1 MARVQQLTMGVY
13 YGVQPPVSIKEAG
26 AIVHPDQVKTE
37 LSCSSD
43 DQLIC
48 QTVE

>member
-1 MARVQQLTMGVY
+1 MARVRQSTMGVY

-48 QTVE
+48 QIVE